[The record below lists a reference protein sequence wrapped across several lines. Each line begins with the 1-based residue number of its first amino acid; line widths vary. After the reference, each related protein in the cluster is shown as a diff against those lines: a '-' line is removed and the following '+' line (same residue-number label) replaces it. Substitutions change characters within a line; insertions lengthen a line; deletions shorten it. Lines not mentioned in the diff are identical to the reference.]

1 MYYSVCRVC
10 GSNLDPGE
18 RCTCQEEK
26 KKNERAIREQV
37 RQIQKTNPIFIADL
51 KSAGLE
57 GAITDERN

>member
-1 MYYSVCRVC
+1 MYYSVCRIC

-51 KSAGLE
+51 KNAGLE

>member
-37 RQIQKTNPIFIADL
+37 RQIQKNEPDFHCSFE
-51 KSAGLE
+51 KRRFRGC
-57 GAITDERN
+57 NN

>member
-1 MYYSVCRVC
+1 
-10 GSNLDPGE
+10 LDPGE

-26 KKNERAIREQV
+26 KRNERAIREQV

-51 KSAGLE
+51 KNAGLE